1 MAKKA
6 IRKSSRA
13 RSERLED
20 DSMEGENFSTTRRSR
35 GGSSAVMDRDYKDL
49 LRDLASNPA
58 VRYVAGGIAT
68 AVLTRIATNLSQ
80 RYPELSNFI
89 KENLDN
95 VEGRLGDFK
104 NSLGDNA
111 RQH

>member
-6 IRKSSRA
+6 VRKSSRA
-13 RSERLED
+13 
-20 DSMEGENFSTTRRSR
+20 GR
-35 GGSSAVMDRDYKDL
+35 GTFKDKKISMDRDYKEM
-49 LRDLASNPA
+49 LRDLAANPA

-68 AVLTRIATNLSQ
+68 ALLTKLATNLAQ

-89 KENLDN
+89 KDNLDN

-104 NSLGDNA
+104 NSLGENA
-111 RQH
+111 RH

>member
-6 IRKSSRA
+6 VRKSSRA

-20 DSMEGENFSTTRRSR
+20 ESGSR
-35 GGSSAVMDRDYKDL
+35 GSSKVMDRDYKEL
-49 LRDLASNPA
+49 FRELASNPA

-68 AVLTRIATNLSQ
+68 AVLTKIASNLSQ

-104 NSLGDNA
+104 NSLGENA

>member
-6 IRKSSRA
+6 VRKSSRA
-13 RSERLED
+13 GRQ
-20 DSMEGENFSTTRRSR
+20 STVDLSPAKSTRSR
-35 GGSSAVMDRDYKDL
+35 SKTMDRDYKDV
-49 LRDLASNPA
+49 LRNLAANPA

-68 AVLTRIATNLSQ
+68 AVLARIASNLSD

-104 NSLGDNA
+104 DSLADSA
-111 RQH
+111 RH

>member
-6 IRKSSRA
+6 VRKSSRA
-13 RSERLED
+13 GRQSSVEL
-20 DSMEGENFSTTRRSR
+20 STKKSTRSR
-35 GGSSAVMDRDYKDL
+35 SRTMDRDYKDVL
-49 LRDLASNPA
+49 KELAANPA

-68 AVLTRIATNLSQ
+68 AVLARIASNLSD

-89 KENLDN
+89 KENLEN

-104 NSLGDNA
+104 DSLADSA
-111 RQH
+111 RH

>member
-6 IRKSSRA
+6 IRRNVSSK
-13 RSERLED
+13 RSTL
-20 DSMEGENFSTTRRSR
+20 T
-35 GGSSAVMDRDYKDL
+35 MDRDYKDV

-58 VRYVAGGIAT
+58 VRYVAAGIAT
-68 AVLTRIATNLSQ
+68 AVLTKIATNLSE
-80 RYPELSNFI
+80 RYPELSHFI

-104 NSLGDNA
+104 NNLGDSA
-111 RQH
+111 RH

>member
-6 IRKSSRA
+6 VRKSSRA
-13 RSERLED
+13 RSE
-20 DSMEGENFSTTRRSR
+20 NFVERT
-35 GGSSAVMDRDYKDL
+35 MDRDYKDL
-49 LRDLASNPA
+49 FRELAANPA

>member
-6 IRKSSRA
+6 VRKSSRA
-13 RSERLED
+13 GRQSSDVL
-20 DSMEGENFSTTRRSR
+20 STSKSTRSR
-35 GGSSAVMDRDYKDL
+35 SRTMDRDYKDV
-49 LRDLASNPA
+49 LRELAANPA

-68 AVLTRIATNLSQ
+68 AVLARIASNLSD

-89 KENLDN
+89 KENLEN

-104 NSLGDNA
+104 DSLADSA
-111 RQH
+111 RH

>member
-6 IRKSSRA
+6 VRKSSRA
-13 RSERLED
+13 GRERLEGKV
-20 DSMEGENFSTTRRSR
+20 SSRRSTLTI
-35 GGSSAVMDRDYKDL
+35 DRDYKDI
-49 LRDLASNPA
+49 LRELAANPA

-68 AVLTRIATNLSQ
+68 AVLAKIASKLSE

-89 KENLDN
+89 QENLDN

-104 NSLGDNA
+104 NSLSENA
-111 RQH
+111 RH

>member
-6 IRKSSRA
+6 VKRSTRVRRERFEDIPSSSR
-13 RSERLED
+13 
-20 DSMEGENFSTTRRSR
+20 RRSTLT
-35 GGSSAVMDRDYKDL
+35 MDRDYKDV

-58 VRYVAGGIAT
+58 VRYVAAGIAT
-68 AVLTRIATNLSQ
+68 AVLTKIATNLSE
-80 RYPELSNFI
+80 RYPELSHFI

-104 NSLGDNA
+104 NNLGDSA
-111 RQH
+111 RH